1 MCANCT
7 AGTYMVPNA
16 AQSGVS
22 LSPTS
27 CPTCPLRQY
36 QDGAGQSACMPCL
49 QSCGVGQFISGIC
62 SASSTPQCNTC
73 PTGTFQTATIHN
85 FTSCDP
91 CHTQYCDVGEHM
103 VGSCTP
109 ATTPP
114 RVACPTGTYEDIGGT
129 NATSCAPCTGPCAL
143 QGCFWTVC
151 ATPRHRQP
159 AQLSVRLARSRL
171 GPTPSRR
178 ALPAQLAHSSRCLA
192 RRRARQCPVI
202 QTHCM
207 ATADRT

>member
-1 MCANCT
+1 MRRRAECRCPQHRVRHARWGSIRTVPASLRACLVCNPVAWANSFR
-7 AGTYMVPNA
+7 AFALPALLPNA
-16 AQSGVS
+16 
-22 LSPTS
+22 
-27 CPTCPLRQY
+27 
-36 QDGAGQSACMPCL
+36 
-49 QSCGVGQFISGIC
+49 
-62 SASSTPQCNTC
+62 
-73 PTGTFQTATIHN
+73 
-85 FTSCDP
+85 
-91 CHTQYCDVGEHM
+91 
-103 VGSCTP
+103 TP
-109 ATTPP
+109 ARLAHSRRQQSTTLRRVILALNTVMWESPLWAVARQPP
-114 RVACPTGTYEDIGGT
+114 RHRVWHAPQGRMKTLAT